1 MRSQTFS
8 KFCIGLATAVIAA
21 ATFSV
26 ARAGIRIAVNRETPD
41 APSSGTRVASVTDP
55 ILNMKA
61 YSYTIPSDWIFEG
74 AAVQGSSCSGGV
86 VPVFRANSPDGLT
99 GVKAMPRLDWA
110 WSDNANLAA
119 KLNGSDCLPYKN
131 TMTAQDFLKY
141 MFVVL
146 KVEFVKWEPV
156 PWLAQR
162 QTEMAAQNTQ
172 NSHSTIDIAIA
183 TVHYNINKI
192 VIEEQIQANV
202 RCGSNLAGMNTHI
215 NSCNAMVIRE
225 WAPLGKFNPE
235 TYKPI
240 LHSFVIEPDWQAR
253 YTAMMVQQIKDRAAR
268 AGAFLDERERAQN
281 RQMQAQ
287 YGAFQQ
293 SQALHQ
299 KQHDDFMAVMQ
310 RGTDMSM
317 DRANDSM
324 NARSRVADDWC
335 DYSLD
340 QQKRL
345 DPNTGLITKDSAA
358 YNYTWVN
365 EQGDRVQTNNI
376 NANPNGNG
384 TGTWTMQENVH

>member
-1 MRSQTFS
+1 
-8 KFCIGLATAVIAA
+8 
-21 ATFSV
+21 
-26 ARAGIRIAVNRETPD
+26 
-41 APSSGTRVASVTDP
+41 
-55 ILNMKA
+55 
-61 YSYTIPSDWIFEG
+61 
-74 AAVQGSSCSGGV
+74 
-86 VPVFRANSPDGLT
+86 
-99 GVKAMPRLDWA
+99 
-110 WSDNANLAA
+110 
-119 KLNGSDCLPYKN
+119 
-131 TMTAQDFLKY
+131 
-141 MFVVL
+141 
-146 KVEFVKWEPV
+146 
-156 PWLAQR
+156 
-162 QTEMAAQNTQ
+162 
-172 NSHSTIDIAIA
+172 
-183 TVHYNINKI
+183 
-192 VIEEQIQANV
+192 
-202 RCGSNLAGMNTHI
+202 
-215 NSCNAMVIRE
+215 
-225 WAPLGKFNPE
+225 
-235 TYKPI
+235 
-240 LHSFVIEPDWQAR
+240 
-253 YTAMMVQQIKDRAAR
+253 
-268 AGAFLDERERAQN
+268 
-281 RQMQAQ
+281 MQAQ